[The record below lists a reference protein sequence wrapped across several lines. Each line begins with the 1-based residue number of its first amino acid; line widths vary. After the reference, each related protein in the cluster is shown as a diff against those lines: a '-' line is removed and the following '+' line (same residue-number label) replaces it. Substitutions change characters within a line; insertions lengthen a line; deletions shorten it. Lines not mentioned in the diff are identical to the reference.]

1 MELNNLNDL
10 IRMFNFKLEVILN
23 RCGGQTSDLF
33 VATKAASDRPR
44 KIFQTLMAA
53 EFFIPSLFL
62 RFFSQKC

>member
-33 VATKAASDRPR
+33 VAASDRPR